1 MHDPPQDDTLM
12 RAECARPP
20 AGDQRKWIRDPVRLA
35 ARHGHPLLRA
45 RTEDVVAI
53 TVRTRSPPIRR
64 LGGRAAPLRF
74 EDGGGGGDARHRA
87 TPEDGWILGVLGAQ
101 ESLPSQSGC
110 QWPGP
115 GKDQEIQE
123 VNSTSM
129 FVPESLSMT

>member
-53 TVRTRSPPIRR
+53 TVRPGRLRSGVWGVGPPPSVSKM
-64 LGGRAAPLRF
+64 GGVEVMPGIEPHLRM
-74 EDGGGGGDARHRA
+74 DG
-87 TPEDGWILGVLGAQ
+87 
-101 ESLPSQSGC
+101 
-110 QWPGP
+110 
-115 GKDQEIQE
+115 
-123 VNSTSM
+123 
-129 FVPESLSMT
+129 F